1 MSSGIVLD
9 AVNFLVFTLT
19 YTRGEDAL
27 ISSGLLLGRFL
38 HGLVFFTLSL
48 MVFFLQYR
56 SQRIPLARQLYWMGL
71 FAICEAT
78 VAWHDL
84 FAALLPPAQV
94 QLAYLRPAVL
104 GVGYIFLIALG
115 IQTFLPEETQQ
126 IQGRRWLIGLIV
138 LWIGGYAGAWLIWSR
153 QYAGQDSTQLVQTA
167 QTLAHYLLGFP
178 GGLLAAIGLRRQSYQ
193 TLDVTLRRRI
203 RVYLRLV
210 EFSAGALGILHLL
223 LYLPPPAFLD
233 AHYDLRMMATEWSW
247 VLVGVGLTL
256 GLNRVL
262 NTVQLEIEWWIE
274 GVERLQALA
283 VDRERI
289 GRDLHDGI
297 IQSIYAAGLLLES
310 VQPVIPIDPM
320 RAQAQLGRVMDNLN
334 ETIQDIRRYI
344 FDLRSDMPDNDL
356 QSGIKRL
363 LRDFHVN
370 TLLETEFEITGAPV
384 EILSMERRRHIFQ
397 IVRETLAN
405 TARHARARWVKIV
418 LQYNEN
424 TLDLTIS
431 DDGIGMETLQVSKGH
446 GLRNI
451 RERVRL
457 LDGTLRIES
466 APNEGVTFHL
476 TVPY

>member
-1 MSSGIVLD
+1 MSSG
-9 AVNFLVFTLT
+9 
-19 YTRGEDAL
+19 L
-27 ISSGLLLGRFL
+27 IIGRFL
-38 HGLVFFTLSL
+38 HGLSFFTLSL
-48 MVFFLQYR
+48 TVFFLQYR
-56 SQRIPLARQLYWMGL
+56 SRRIPLARRLYWVGL
-71 FAICEAT
+71 FAICEAL
-78 VAWHDL
+78 VAWYDL
-84 FAALLPPAQV
+84 FAGIVPPVSVLPEF
-94 QLAYLRPAVL
+94 LRPAVL
-104 GVGYIFLIALG
+104 GIGYIFLIALG
-115 IQTFLPEETQQ
+115 IQTFLPEEKLRV
-126 IQGRRWLIGLIV
+126 QGQRWLLGLSV
-138 LWIGGYAGAWLIWSR
+138 VWIGGYVGALLIWRADGNSH
-153 QYAGQDSTQLVQTA
+153 QVIQTA
-167 QTLAHYLLGFP
+167 ETLAHYLLGFP
-178 GGLLAAIGLRRQSYQ
+178 GGVLAAIGLRRQSHQ
-193 TLDVTLRRRI
+193 TLDTTLRRRI
-203 RVYLRLV
+203 RGYLRLV
-210 EFSAGALGILHLL
+210 EISAGLLGSLHIL
-223 LYLPPPAFLD
+223 LYLPTFLA
-233 AHYDLRMMATEWSW
+233 AHLDLRMMATEWVW
-247 VLVGVGLTL
+247 AVVGVGLTF
-256 GLNRVL
+256 GLNRAL
-262 NTVQLEIEWWIE
+262 NTVQLEIERWIE

-344 FDLRSDMPDNDL
+344 FDLRSDMPDDDL

-363 LRDFHVN
+363 LRDFHIN
-370 TLLETEFEITGAPV
+370 TLLETEFEVEGAPV

-397 IVRETLAN
+397 VVRETLAN
-405 TARHARARWVKIV
+405 TARHAKARWVKVV

-431 DDGIGMETLQVSKGH
+431 DDGVGMETLQVSKGH

>member
-1 MSSGIVLD
+1 MSSGI
-9 AVNFLVFTLT
+9 
-19 YTRGEDAL
+19 
-27 ISSGLLLGRFL
+27 ILGRFL
-38 HGLVFFTLSL
+38 HGLSFFTLSL
-48 MVFFLQYR
+48 TVFFLQYR
-56 SQRIPLARQLYWMGL
+56 SRRILLARRLYWVGL
-71 FAICEAT
+71 FAICEAL
-78 VAWHDL
+78 VAWYDL
-84 FAALLPPAQV
+84 FASIVPPTSLLPAF
-94 QLAYLRPAVL
+94 ARPVVL
-104 GVGYIFLIALG
+104 GAGYIFLIALG
-115 IQTFLPEETQQ
+115 IQTFLPEEKLHIYGQ
-126 IQGRRWLIGLIV
+126 RWLIGLNV
-138 LWIGGYAGAWLIWSR
+138 LWIGGYVAAWLIWP
-153 QYAGQDSTQLVQTA
+153 A
-167 QTLAHYLLGFP
+167 QHVGSNSSPVIDWGNRLAHYLLGFP
-178 GGLLAAIGLRRQSYQ
+178 GGLLAAIGLRRQSHQ
-193 TLDVTLRRRI
+193 TLDATVRRRI
-203 RVYLRLV
+203 RAYLRLV
-210 EFSAGALGILHLL
+210 EISAGLLGILHIL
-223 LYLPPPAFLD
+223 LYLPTPAFLAPYHD
-233 AHYDLRMMATEWSW
+233 VRVMAIEWTW

-256 GLNRVL
+256 GLNRAL
-262 NTVQLEIEWWIE
+262 NTVQLEIERWIE

-344 FDLRSDMPDNDL
+344 FDLRSDMPDDDL

-363 LRDFHVN
+363 LRDFHIN
-370 TLLETEFEITGAPV
+370 TLLETEFEVEGAPV

-397 IVRETLAN
+397 VVRETLAN
-405 TARHARARWVKIV
+405 TARHARARWVKVV
-418 LQYNEN
+418 LQYDED

-431 DDGIGMETLQVSKGH
+431 DDGVGMETLQVSKGH

>member
-1 MSSGIVLD
+1 MSSGI
-9 AVNFLVFTLT
+9 
-19 YTRGEDAL
+19 
-27 ISSGLLLGRFL
+27 ILGRFL
-38 HGLVFFTLSL
+38 HGLSFFTLSL
-48 MVFFLQYR
+48 TVFFLQYR
-56 SQRIPLARQLYWMGL
+56 SRRILLARRLYWVGL
-71 FAICEAT
+71 FAICEAA
-78 VAWHDL
+78 VAWYDL
-84 FAALLPPAQV
+84 FAGILPSTWP
-94 QLAYLRPAVL
+94 LPILLRPVVL
-104 GVGYIFLIALG
+104 GMGYIFLIALG
-115 IQTFLPEETQQ
+115 IQTFLPEETAHVY
-126 IQGRRWLIGLIV
+126 GRRWLIALNV
-138 LWIGGYAGAWLIWSR
+138 LWIGGNVGAWLALPVHNAAVIEW
-153 QYAGQDSTQLVQTA
+153 GN
-167 QTLAHYLLGFP
+167 TLAHYLLGFP
-178 GGLLAAIGLRRQSYQ
+178 GGLLTAIGLRRQSYQ
-193 TLDVTLRRRI
+193 TLDATLRRRI

-210 EFSAGALGILHLL
+210 EISAAVLGFLHVI
-223 LYLPPPAFLD
+223 LYLPSPTFLVPY
-233 AHYDLRMMATEWSW
+233 HDLRVVATEWLW

-256 GLNRVL
+256 GLNRAL
-262 NTVQLEIEWWIE
+262 TTAQLEIERWIE

-344 FDLRSDMPDNDL
+344 FDLRSDMPDDDL

-363 LRDFHVN
+363 LRDFHIN
-370 TLLETEFEITGAPV
+370 TLLETEFEVEGAPV

-405 TARHARARWVKIV
+405 TARHARARWVKVV

-424 TLDLTIS
+424 TLDLTLS
-431 DDGIGMETLQVSKGH
+431 DDGVGMETLQVSKGH

>member
-1 MSSGIVLD
+1 MSSG
-9 AVNFLVFTLT
+9 
-19 YTRGEDAL
+19 L
-27 ISSGLLLGRFL
+27 IIGRFL
-38 HGLVFFTLSL
+38 HGLSFFTLSL
-48 MVFFLQYR
+48 TVSFLQHR
-56 SQRIPLARQLYWMGL
+56 SRRILLARQLYWVGL
-71 FAICEAT
+71 FAICEAV
-78 VAWHDL
+78 VAWYDL
-84 FAALLPPAQV
+84 FTGIIPPETILPALI
-94 QLAYLRPAVL
+94 RPVVL
-104 GVGYIFLIALG
+104 GIGYIFLIALG
-115 IQTFLPEETQQ
+115 IQTFLPEEKPR
-126 IQGRRWLIGLIV
+126 IQGLRWPIGLIG
-138 LWIGGYAGAWLIWSR
+138 LWIGGYAIALLVWSA
-153 QYAGQDSTQLVQTA
+153 QHTDAHMVIQTA
-167 QTLAHYLLGFP
+167 ETLAHYMLGFP
-178 GGLLAAIGLRRQSYQ
+178 GGLLAAIGLRRQSHQ
-193 TLDVTLRRRI
+193 TLEATLRRRV
-203 RVYLRLV
+203 RGYLRLV
-210 EFSAGALGILHLL
+210 EISGGALGVLHIL
-223 LYLPPPAFLD
+223 LYLPSPAFLATYHD
-233 AHYDLRMMATEWSW
+233 ARVMATEWVW
-247 VLVGVGLTL
+247 GLVGAGLTF
-256 GLNRVL
+256 GLDRAL
-262 NTVQLEIEWWIE
+262 NTVQREIERWIE

-344 FDLRSDMPDNDL
+344 FDLRSDMPDDDL

-363 LRDFHVN
+363 LRDFHIN
-370 TLLETEFEITGAPV
+370 TLLETEFEVEGAPV

-397 IVRETLAN
+397 VVRETLAN
-405 TARHARARWVKIV
+405 TARHARARWVKVV
-418 LQYNEN
+418 LQYDED

-431 DDGIGMETLQVSKGH
+431 DDGVGMETLQVSKGY

>member
-1 MSSGIVLD
+1 MSSGI
-9 AVNFLVFTLT
+9 
-19 YTRGEDAL
+19 
-27 ISSGLLLGRFL
+27 IIGRFL
-38 HGLVFFTLSL
+38 HGLSFFTLSL
-48 MVFFLQYR
+48 TVFFLQYR
-56 SQRIPLARQLYWMGL
+56 SRRILLARRLYWVGL
-71 FAICEAT
+71 FAICEAL
-78 VAWHDL
+78 VAWYDL
-84 FAALLPPAQV
+84 FASIIPPTSLLPAFV
-94 QLAYLRPAVL
+94 RPVVL

-115 IQTFLPEETQQ
+115 IQTFLPEETLHIYGQ
-126 IQGRRWLIGLIV
+126 RWLIGLNV
-138 LWIGGYAGAWLIWSR
+138 LWIGGYLAAWLAWPT
-153 QYAGQDSTQLVQTA
+153 QYGLITQWGN
-167 QTLAHYLLGFP
+167 TLAHYLLGFP
-178 GGLLAAIGLRRQSYQ
+178 GGMLAAIGLRRQSHQ
-193 TLDVTLRRRI
+193 TLDATLRRRI

-210 EFSAGALGILHLL
+210 EISAGVLGILHIL
-223 LYLPPPAFLD
+223 LYLPTPNVLVPY
-233 AHYDLRMMATEWSW
+233 HDLRVMATEWAW
-247 VLVGVGLTL
+247 VLVGVGLTF
-256 GLNRVL
+256 GLNRAL
-262 NTVQLEIEWWIE
+262 NTIQLEIERWIE

-344 FDLRSDMPDNDL
+344 FDLRSDMPDDDL

-363 LRDFHVN
+363 LRDFHIN
-370 TLLETEFEITGAPV
+370 TLLETEFEVKGAPV

-405 TARHARARWVKIV
+405 TARHAKARWVKVV

-431 DDGIGMETLQVSKGH
+431 DDGVGMETLQVSKGH

>member
-1 MSSGIVLD
+1 MSSGI
-9 AVNFLVFTLT
+9 
-19 YTRGEDAL
+19 
-27 ISSGLLLGRFL
+27 IIGRFL
-38 HGLVFFTLSL
+38 HGLSFFTLSL
-48 MVFFLQYR
+48 TVLFLQNR
-56 SQRIPLARQLYWMGL
+56 SQRILLARRLYWVGL
-71 FAICEAT
+71 FAICEAL
-78 VAWHDL
+78 VAWYDL
-84 FAALLPPAQV
+84 FAGIVPPASP
-94 QLAYLRPAVL
+94 LPAFARPIVL
-104 GVGYIFLIALG
+104 GGGYIFLIALG
-115 IQTFLPEETQQ
+115 IQTFLPEETLRVH
-126 IQGRRWLIGLIV
+126 GRRWLIALQG
-138 LWIGGYAGAWLIWSR
+138 LWIGGYVGAWLAWPAQRASIVEWSN
-153 QYAGQDSTQLVQTA
+153 
-167 QTLAHYLLGFP
+167 TLAHYLLGFP
-178 GGLLAAIGLRRQSYQ
+178 GGLLAAIGLRRQSHQ
-193 TLDVTLRRRI
+193 TLEATLRRRI
-203 RVYLRLV
+203 RPCLRLV
-210 EFSAGALGILHLL
+210 EISAGLLGVLHVL
-223 LYLPPPAFLD
+223 LYLPTPAFL
-233 AHYDLRMMATEWSW
+233 APYHDLRVMAIEWMW

-256 GLNRVL
+256 GLNRAL
-262 NTVQLEIEWWIE
+262 NTVQLEIERWIE

-344 FDLRSDMPDNDL
+344 FDLRSDMPDDDL

-363 LRDFHVN
+363 LRDFHIN
-370 TLLETEFEITGAPV
+370 TLLETEFEVEGAPV
-384 EILSMERRRHIFQ
+384 EIVSMERRRHIFQ

-405 TARHARARWVKIV
+405 TARHAKARWVKVV

-431 DDGIGMETLQVSKGH
+431 DDGVGMETLQVSKGH

>member
-1 MSSGIVLD
+1 MSSG
-9 AVNFLVFTLT
+9 
-19 YTRGEDAL
+19 L
-27 ISSGLLLGRFL
+27 IIGRFL
-38 HGLVFFTLSL
+38 HGLSFFTLSL
-48 MVFFLQYR
+48 TVFFLQYR
-56 SQRIPLARQLYWMGL
+56 SRRILLARQLYWVGL
-71 FAICEAT
+71 FAICEAL
-78 VAWHDL
+78 VAWYDL
-84 FAALLPPAQV
+84 FAGITPPVSMLPALI
-94 QLAYLRPAVL
+94 RPVIL
-104 GVGYIFLIALG
+104 GVGYSFLIALG
-115 IQTFLPEETQQ
+115 IQTFLPEETADAR
-126 IQGRRWLIGLIV
+126 GHRWLITLNV
-138 LWIGGYAGAWLIWSR
+138 LWIGGYLGAWLAWP
-153 QYAGQDSTQLVQTA
+153 A
-167 QTLAHYLLGFP
+167 QRETVIEWGNTLAHYLLGFP
-178 GGLLAAIGLRRQSYQ
+178 GGLLAAIGLRRQSHQ
-193 TLDVTLRRRI
+193 TLDATLRRRI
-203 RVYLRLV
+203 RGYLRLV
-210 EFSAGALGILHLL
+210 EISVGALGILHIL
-223 LYLPPPAFLD
+223 LYLPSPAFL
-233 AHYDLRMMATEWSW
+233 AAYNDLRVMATEWVW
-247 VLVGVGLTL
+247 VLVGVGLTF
-256 GLNRVL
+256 GLNRAL
-262 NTVQLEIEWWIE
+262 NTLQLEIERWIE

-310 VQPVIPIDPM
+310 VQPVIPLDPM

-344 FDLRSDMPDNDL
+344 FDLRSDMPDDDL

-363 LRDFHVN
+363 LHDFHIN
-370 TLLETEFEITGAPV
+370 TLLETELEVEGAPV

-418 LQYNEN
+418 LQYDEN

-431 DDGIGMETLQVSKGH
+431 DDGVGMETLQVSKGY

-451 RERVRL
+451 RERVRM

>member
-1 MSSGIVLD
+1 MSG
-9 AVNFLVFTLT
+9 
-19 YTRGEDAL
+19 GL
-27 ISSGLLLGRFL
+27 IIGLFL
-38 HGLVFFTLSL
+38 HGLSFFTLSL
-48 MVFFLQYR
+48 TVFFLQYR
-56 SQRIPLARQLYWMGL
+56 SRRILLARQLYWVGL
-71 FAICEAT
+71 FAICEAL
-78 VAWHDL
+78 VAWYDL
-84 FAALLPPAQV
+84 FASIVPPVSVLPAFI
-94 QLAYLRPAVL
+94 RPVVL
-104 GVGYIFLIALG
+104 GMGYIFLIALG
-115 IQTFLPEETQQ
+115 IQTFLPEETQRVR
-126 IQGRRWLIGLIV
+126 GRHWLIALNV
-138 LWIGGYAGAWLIWSR
+138 LWIGGYVGAWLVWP
-153 QYAGQDSTQLVQTA
+153 A
-167 QTLAHYLLGFP
+167 QRATIIEWGNTLAHYLLGFP
-178 GGLLAAIGLRRQSYQ
+178 GGLLAAIGLRRQSHQ
-193 TLDVTLRRRI
+193 TLDATLRRRI
-203 RVYLRLV
+203 RGYLRLV
-210 EFSAGALGILHLL
+210 EISVGTLGVLHVL
-223 LYLPPPAFLD
+223 LYLPSPASL
-233 AHYDLRMMATEWSW
+233 AAYHGLRVMTTEWVW
-247 VLVGVGLTL
+247 ALVGVGLTF
-256 GLNRVL
+256 GLNRAL
-262 NTVQLEIEWWIE
+262 NTVQLEIERWIE

-344 FDLRSDMPDNDL
+344 FDLRSDMPDDDL

-363 LRDFHVN
+363 LRDFHIN
-370 TLLETEFEITGAPV
+370 TLLETEFEVKGVPV

-397 IVRETLAN
+397 VVRETLAN
-405 TARHARARWVKIV
+405 TARHAKARWVKVV

-431 DDGIGMETLQVSKGH
+431 DDGVGMETLQVSKGH

>member
-1 MSSGIVLD
+1 MNG
-9 AVNFLVFTLT
+9 
-19 YTRGEDAL
+19 AL
-27 ISSGLLLGRFL
+27 IIGRFL
-38 HGLVFFTLSL
+38 HGLSFFTLSL
-48 MVFFLQYR
+48 TVFFLQYR
-56 SQRIPLARQLYWMGL
+56 SRRILLARQLYCVGL
-71 FAICEAT
+71 FAICEAL
-78 VAWHDL
+78 VAWYDL
-84 FAALLPPAQV
+84 FANIVPPMSILPAFI
-94 QLAYLRPAVL
+94 RPVLL
-104 GVGYIFLIALG
+104 GVGYIFLITLG
-115 IQTFLPEETQQ
+115 IQTFLPEEKLRV
-126 IQGRRWLIGLIV
+126 QGRHWLIGLNV
-138 LWIGGYAGAWLIWSR
+138 LWIGGYLVALLAWPAQRAG
-153 QYAGQDSTQLVQTA
+153 GDSSPVIQMA
-167 QTLAHYLLGFP
+167 ETLAHYLLGFP
-178 GGLLAAIGLRRQSYQ
+178 GGVLAAIGLRRQSYQ
-193 TLDVTLRRRI
+193 SLDATPRRRI
-203 RVYLRLV
+203 RGYLRLV
-210 EFSAGALGILHLL
+210 EMSLGALGVLHIL
-223 LYLPPPAFLD
+223 LYLPIPAFL
-233 AHYDLRMMATEWSW
+233 AAYHDLQMVTTEWVW
-247 VLVGVGLTL
+247 VLAGIGLTF
-256 GLNRVL
+256 GLNRAL
-262 NTVQLEIEWWIE
+262 NTLQLEIERWIE

-310 VQPVIPIDPM
+310 VQPVIPMDPM

-344 FDLRSDMPDNDL
+344 FDLRSDMPDDDL

-363 LRDFHVN
+363 LRDFHIN
-370 TLLETEFEITGAPV
+370 TLLETEFEITGVPV

-405 TARHARARWVKIV
+405 TARHARAGWVKIV

-431 DDGIGMETLQVSKGH
+431 DDGVGMETLQVSKGH

-476 TVPY
+476 NVPY

>member
-1 MSSGIVLD
+1 MSSGI
-9 AVNFLVFTLT
+9 
-19 YTRGEDAL
+19 
-27 ISSGLLLGRFL
+27 ILGRFL
-38 HGLVFFTLSL
+38 HGLSFFTLSL
-48 MVFFLQYR
+48 TVFFLQYR
-56 SQRIPLARQLYWMGL
+56 SRRILLARRLYWVGL
-71 FAICEAT
+71 FAICEAI
-78 VAWHDL
+78 VAWNDL
-84 FAALLPPAQV
+84 LANLTPPVVILPAFI
-94 QLAYLRPAVL
+94 RPVIL
-104 GVGYIFLIALG
+104 GGGYIFLIALG
-115 IQTFLPEETQQ
+115 IQTFLPEETSHLY
-126 IQGRRWLIGLIV
+126 GRRWLLGLNV
-138 LWIGGYAGAWLIWSR
+138 LWVVGYVGAWLVWPAQR
-153 QYAGQDSTQLVQTA
+153 VGEDSTLVVQWGN
-167 QTLAHYLLGFP
+167 TLVHYLLGFP
-178 GGLLAAIGLRRQSYQ
+178 GGLLAAIGLRRQSRQ
-193 TLDVTLRRRI
+193 TLDATLRRRI
-203 RVYLRLV
+203 WVYLRLV
-210 EFSAGALGILHLL
+210 EISAGVLGLLHVL
-223 LYLPPPAFLD
+223 LYLPSPAFL
-233 AHYDLRMMATEWSW
+233 AAYHDLRVMATEWLW

-256 GLNRVL
+256 GLNRAL
-262 NTVQLEIEWWIE
+262 NTVQLEIERWIE

-344 FDLRSDMPDNDL
+344 FDLRSDMPDDDL

-363 LRDFHVN
+363 LRDFHIN
-370 TLLETEFEITGAPV
+370 TLLETELEVTGAPV

-405 TARHARARWVKIV
+405 TARHARARWVKVV

-431 DDGIGMETLQVSKGH
+431 DDGVGMETLQVSKGY

>member
-1 MSSGIVLD
+1 MSSG
-9 AVNFLVFTLT
+9 
-19 YTRGEDAL
+19 L
-27 ISSGLLLGRFL
+27 IIGRFL
-38 HGLVFFTLSL
+38 HGLSFFTLSL
-48 MVFFLQYR
+48 TVFFLQYR
-56 SQRIPLARQLYWMGL
+56 SRRILLARQLYWVGL
-71 FAICEAT
+71 FAICEAV
-78 VAWHDL
+78 VAWYDL
-84 FAALLPPAQV
+84 LVSIISPTPVLLAFV
-94 QLAYLRPAVL
+94 RPLIL

-115 IQTFLPEETQQ
+115 IQTFLPEEKLHV
-126 IQGRRWLIGLIV
+126 QGQRWLVGLIV
-138 LWIGGYAGAWLIWSR
+138 LWIGGYMSALLIWPAQRVGDNSH
-153 QYAGQDSTQLVQTA
+153 LVIQTA
-167 QTLAHYLLGFP
+167 ETLAHYLLGFP
-178 GGLLAAIGLRRQSYQ
+178 GGLLAAIGLRRQSHQ
-193 TLDVTLRRRI
+193 TLDVTLRRRV
-203 RVYLRLV
+203 RGYLRLV
-210 EFSAGALGILHLL
+210 EISVGALGILHIL
-223 LYLPPPAFLD
+223 LYLPSPAFLIPY
-233 AHYDLRMMATEWSW
+233 HDLRVMATEWMW
-247 VLVGVGLTL
+247 VLVGVGLTF
-256 GLNRVL
+256 GLNRAL
-262 NTVQLEIEWWIE
+262 NTVQLEIERWIE

-310 VQPVIPIDPM
+310 VQPVIPLDPM

-344 FDLRSDMPDNDL
+344 FDLRSDMPDDDL

-363 LRDFHVN
+363 LHDFHIN
-370 TLLETEFEITGAPV
+370 TLLETELEIEGAPV

-405 TARHARARWVKIV
+405 TARHARARWVKVV

-431 DDGIGMETLQVSKGH
+431 DDGVGMETLQVSKGY

-451 RERVRL
+451 RERVRM